1 MQLHLDKSWG
11 GSPLKAGQGLGAQD
25 GAFTSHLML
34 QCCPMWPLSPQGGKS
49 QLSAKS
55 TTISAAFIWS
65 KQSQSLLGFKGDG
78 KKQIPALD
86 GEGRDGPGH
95 LWKIQSAADSIKVRY
110 LYQKQTFLTIKSKPN
125 KINGQ
130 NFTKCSTKGKKIP
143 LHSKKK
149 SSRILT
155 SSQPRSLQKGESVL

>member
-11 GSPLKAGQGLGAQD
+11 ESPLKAGQGLGTQD

-34 QCCPMWPLSPQGGKS
+34 QCCCMWPLSPQGGKS
-49 QLSAKS
+49 QLSEKS
-55 TTISAAFIWS
+55 TTISAAFFWS
-65 KQSQSLLGFKGDG
+65 KQSQSLPGFKGDG
-78 KKQIPALD
+78 KKWIPALD

-95 LWKIQSAADSIKVRY
+95 LWKLQSAADSLKVIY

-130 NFTKCSTKGKKIP
+130 NFTKCSTKRKKNPSP
-143 LHSKKK
+143 LQKKK
-149 SSRILT
+149 
-155 SSQPRSLQKGESVL
+155 